1 MRAADLAMRAADLAR
16 PRARPERLV
25 NDGLDG
31 PRAASAFG
39 AAAEAAIE
47 LLRATR
53 KVVSRTH
60 GLTHIV
66 VAEDVAGTDDHKNV
80 RTFGDA
86 TAEIL
91 KRAAGCKRKS
101 LIFKQFQTGSGKS
114 LERV

>member
-1 MRAADLAMRAADLAR
+1 MRDSVRRSMPMRAAGMAR

-39 AAAEAAIE
+39 AAAKAAIE
-47 LLRATR
+47 LLGAAR

-60 GLTHIV
+60 GLTHIM

-86 TAEIL
+86 EAEIL
-91 KRAAGCKRKS
+91 DRAAGCKRKNH
-101 LIFKQFQTGSGKS
+101 IFKRFQTGAGQA
-114 LERV
+114 

>member
-1 MRAADLAMRAADLAR
+1 MAG
-16 PRARPERLV
+16 PRARPKRLV

-31 PRAASAFG
+31 PRAATAFG

-47 LLRATR
+47 LLGAAQ

-60 GLTHIV
+60 GLTNIMV
-66 VAEDVAGTDDHKNV
+66 TQDIAGTDDHKNV

-86 TAEIL
+86 PADIL
-91 KRAAGCKRKS
+91 KRATGCKRKNHI
-101 LIFKQFQTGSGKS
+101 LKQFQTAFRQS